1 MAAFK
6 FAGNTPGVKRG
17 LKPEPERLRLGK
29 NKDQNATLSVDLW
42 ESRRGPGLSRA
53 EFFFLA

>member
-6 FAGNTPGVKRG
+6 FAGNTPGVKRD

-29 NKDQNATLSVDLW
+29 NKDQNTTLSVDLW
-42 ESRRGPGLSRA
+42 EGRRVPRSVAGWV
-53 EFFFLA
+53 FF